1 MVEEV
6 QKVSIKIEAPSAVKK
21 KPVKKEPAV
30 GELSDY
36 KIKIPNDDF
45 TKTLKEPTFTKSK
58 SYTPSARPSSKK
70 RKPEEAGPLST
81 IAQYP
86 PEETPYTEPPCECDC
101 LMQQQQEYFPAYHQQ
116 QEECCCDRFEQYP
129 PLDYGA
135 FSQPHTAPST
145 HLQAARELDYG
156 RTKCSRMLD
165 FYDYSATRP
174 SDL

>member
-1 MVEEV
+1 
-6 QKVSIKIEAPSAVKK
+6 VSIKIEAPSAVKK

-70 RKPEEAGPLST
+70 RKVEEAGPLST
-81 IAQYP
+81 IAQCP
-86 PEETPYTEPPCECDC
+86 AEETPFAEQACECDC
-101 LMQQQQEYFPAYHQQ
+101 LMHQEYFPAY
-116 QEECCCDRFEQYP
+116 QEECCCEHRFEQYP
-129 PLDYGA
+129 PLDYLPGG

-145 HLQAARELDYG
+145 HLQPPRELEYG
-156 RTKCSRMLD
+156 PAKCSRILD